1 MQQILTDASQSSAS
15 TLKRHI
21 LSLRKLT
28 LQNYQQQTLHEFAT
42 EVMQGFFHILPV
54 KKGVPA
60 AEKVTRLLSGFLG
73 YIQGMF
79 KRLNRKSDLVLG

>member
-1 MQQILTDASQSSAS
+1 MQQILSDTASSSTS
-15 TLKRHI
+15 TLKRHV

-28 LQNYQQQTLHEFAT
+28 LQNYQQQTLHEFAI
-42 EVMQGFFHILPV
+42 EVLQGFFHILPV

-73 YIQGMF
+73 YIQGI
-79 KRLNRKSDLVLG
+79 